1 MCRELVQIIMA
12 TVREVGLQNF
22 PKQTSFQ
29 QVVGHGQKL
38 LDNLVEILREIRNV
52 LIKAFL
58 ITNIKCCGCGTFRP
72 SHSLKHRF
80 QNNVAYTF

>member
-1 MCRELVQIIMA
+1 MCGELVQIIMA

-22 PKQTSFQ
+22 PKQVSFQ

-38 LDNLVEILREIRNV
+38 LDNLVEILRETGNQR

-58 ITNIKCCGCGTFRP
+58 STKI
-72 SHSLKHRF
+72 L
-80 QNNVAYTF
+80 VALQYSGLCRT